1 MEAQPR
7 EIMKEVKAA
16 TSSSYREYLISSLK
30 DTEHAAAYIAV
41 MLELDEEGYDP
52 KLVRSA
58 LSNVIEARLQA
69 KNLSETAKQHYEK
82 LDKIL
87 AETGGTEIYT
97 LIEFLDAL
105 GYRIALAPKD
115 DNSFPENKPQHS

>member
-1 MEAQPR
+1 
-7 EIMKEVKAA
+7 MKEVKAA

-52 KLVRSA
+52 KLLRAA
-58 LSNVIEARLQA
+58 LNNVMEARLQA
-69 KNLSETAKQHYEK
+69 NNLSETAKQHYEK

-87 AETGGTEIYT
+87 AETGGAQIYT

-105 GYRIALAPKD
+105 GYQIALASKD
-115 DNSFPENKPQHS
+115 DNSFPENEPQHS